1 MTTITAKGDTLFGR
15 FEVTVSGEANVGEIK
30 CSDEPFRRYIA
41 DGIRRGEGYMANAYY
56 PDPNTMLQAYAL
68 LCNEFGYR
76 NVRVDGELEVLE
88 HEDGVI
94 Y

>member
-1 MTTITAKGDTLFGR
+1 
-15 FEVTVSGEANVGEIK
+15 
-30 CSDEPFRRYIA
+30 
-41 DGIRRGEGYMANAYY
+41 MANAYY
-56 PDPNTMLQAYAL
+56 PEPNTMLQAYAL

-88 HEDGVI
+88 HDDGVI